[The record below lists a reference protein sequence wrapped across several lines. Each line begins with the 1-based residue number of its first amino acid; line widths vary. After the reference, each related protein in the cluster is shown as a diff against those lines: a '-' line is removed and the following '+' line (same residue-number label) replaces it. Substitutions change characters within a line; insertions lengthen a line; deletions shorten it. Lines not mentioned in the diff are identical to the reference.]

1 MFKNYFITAFR
12 GFRRHKSS
20 FFINLIGLSIGLT
33 CSFLIVL
40 WVIDELNMD
49 QYYTDSERIYQVM
62 EHQSYSGEVMTT
74 TSTPG
79 ILARSLKEDFAEFEY
94 ASNFT
99 WNNDYLFTKHDLTY
113 REDGLYVENDF
124 IKILD
129 LDLMYGN
136 QDELLI
142 SPNTIVLSE
151 YMAQKYFGNRNPVG
165 EGITINNDQELT
177 VTGVFRNMPSYSSFQ
192 FDCLLNYDD
201 WLEDSP
207 WASNWGNNGPSTI
220 AKLNVGVNPS
230 ELSAKIDDYILTQG
244 EEDSNVELFVYPF
257 PDRYLYDSFENK
269 VVVGGRIEYV
279 RLFSI
284 VAIFI
289 LLIACI
295 NFMNLS
301 TAKASKRAKEVGIRK
316 SIGASQGSLIGQFI
330 GESMIISFFA
340 LFISIISVELFLPVF
355 NNLTDKTITVD
366 YSNPLL
372 IALFLGTVV
381 LTGLVSGSY
390 PAFYL
395 SSLEAV
401 KTLKGSLKSSWKEV
415 FARKGLVVFQF
426 SLSIILIIST
436 IIIYRQIQFTQT
448 QNLGYTKENLITFDT
463 EDEVGE
469 QWETVRDQIE
479 KIPGVISVS
488 RSTHPFLWQNN
499 NTSGLEWEGKAPE
512 TRILFENIGMD
523 YGLIETMGIEII
535 DGRSFSPEFGNDSTK
550 IIFNETA
557 IAVMGLEDPVGKT
570 ISLWEDDMEIVG
582 VVKDFH
588 FQSFRTEVNPAF
600 FRLVDWTWR
609 AFVRV
614 ESENISTT
622 LGQIEDVYKQFNT
635 SYPFDYR
642 FMDEQYASLYQA
654 EMRVGALSRYFAFIA
669 IFISCLGLFGLSA
682 FTAEQRSKEIGVR
695 KVLGASVRS
704 LVVLLSTDFTK
715 LVLISIAISIPVSWY
730 LMHQWMAD
738 FAYSSGID
746 WWVFILSGFAALLI
760 AWLTVSW
767 QSIKAAIVNPVHSL
781 KSGE

>member
-1 MFKNYFITAFR
+1 MFKNYFTTAFR

-40 WVIDELNMD
+40 WVLDELKMD
-49 QYYTDSERIYQVM
+49 QYHSDIELIYQVM

-74 TSTPG
+74 LSTPG
-79 ILARSLKEDFAEFEY
+79 ILARSLKEDFPEFEY
-94 ASNFT
+94 ISTYT
-99 WNNDYLFTKHDLTY
+99 WNTEYLFSKDNQTF

-124 IKILD
+124 FNIIDID
-129 LDLMYGN
+129 LVYGN
-136 QDELLI
+136 RDELLI

-151 YMAQKYFGNRNPVG
+151 TMAQKYFGNRNPVG
-165 EGITINNDQELT
+165 EGITFNNNEELT
-177 VTGVFRNMPSYSSFQ
+177 ITGVYRDMPSYSSFQ
-192 FDCLLNYDD
+192 FDCLLRYDD
-201 WLEDSP
+201 WLEESQ
-207 WASNWGNNGPSTI
+207 WATNWGSNGPRTI
-220 AKLNVGVNPS
+220 AKLTPGVNPD
-230 ELSAKIDDYILTQG
+230 ELSEKIVYYIKSQG
-244 EEDSNVELFVYPF
+244 EEDSNIELFVYPF
-257 PDRYLYDSFENK
+257 ASRYLYGSFENK
-269 VVVGGRIEYV
+269 VVDGGRIEYV

-284 VAIFI
+284 VAVFI

-316 SIGASQGSLIGQFI
+316 SIGASQGSLIGQFL

-340 LFISIISVELFLPVF
+340 LFISIIAVELFLPIF
-355 NNLTDKTITVD
+355 NNLTDKSISVD
-366 YSNPLL
+366 YGDPILL
-372 IALFLGTVV
+372 SLFLGTVV

-401 KTLKGSLKSSWKEV
+401 KTLKGSLKSSWKEA

-426 SLSIILIIST
+426 SLSIILIVST
-436 IIIYRQIQFTQT
+436 IIIYRQIQFTQSK
-448 QNLGYTKENLITFDT
+448 NLGYNKENLITFAT
-463 EDEVGE
+463 EDQVGE
-469 QWETVRDQIE
+469 QWETVKDQIQ
-479 KIPGVISVS
+479 KIPGVINVS
-488 RSTHPFLWQNN
+488 RSSHPFLGQNN
-499 NTSGLEWEGKAPE
+499 NTSGLEWEGKDPD

-523 YGLIETMGIEII
+523 YGLIETMGVELIE
-535 DGRSFSPEFGNDSTK
+535 GRTLSPEFGNDSTK

-557 IAVMGLEDPVGKT
+557 IEVMGLENPVGKT
-570 ISLWEDDMEIVG
+570 ITLWEDEMEIVG
-582 VVKDFH
+582 VAKDFH

-600 FRLVDWTWR
+600 FRLIDWSWR
-609 AFVRV
+609 AYVRI

-622 LGQIEDVYKQFNT
+622 LSQIEEVYKQFNT
-635 SYPFDYR
+635 SYPFNYR
-642 FMDEQYASLYQA
+642 FMDEQYANLYQA
-654 EMRVGALSRYFAFIA
+654 EMRVGALARYFAFIA

-695 KVLGASVRS
+695 KVLGASVQS

-715 LVLISIAISIPVSWY
+715 LVLISIAVSVPISWY
-730 LMHQWMAD
+730 LMQKWMAD
-738 FAYSSGID
+738 YAYSSGIE
-746 WWVFILSGFAALLI
+746 WWVFLLAGITALLI

-767 QSIKAAIVNPVHSL
+767 QSIRAALMNPVNSL

>member
-99 WNNDYLFTKHDLTY
+99 WNNDYLFTKNDLTY

-257 PDRYLYDSFENK
+257 PDRYLYGSFENK

-330 GESMIISFFA
+330 GESLIISFFA
-340 LFISIISVELFLPVF
+340 LFISIISVELFLPIF

-372 IALFLGTVV
+372 IGLFLGTVV

-570 ISLWEDDMEIVG
+570 ITLWEDDMEIVG

-642 FMDEQYASLYQA
+642 FMDEQYANLYQA

>member
-1 MFKNYFITAFR
+1 MLKNYFKTAFR

-20 FFINLIGLSIGLT
+20 FFINLVGLSIGLT

-40 WVIDELNMD
+40 WVLDELKMD
-49 QYYTDSERIYQVM
+49 QYHADIEHIYQVM

-74 TSTPG
+74 LSTPG
-79 ILARSLKEDFAEFEY
+79 ILARNIKEEFPEFEY
-94 ASNFT
+94 TSTYT
-99 WNNDYLFTKHDLTY
+99 WNNDYLFTKDNMAY

-124 IKILD
+124 FKILD
-129 LDLMYGN
+129 IDLIYGN
-136 QDELLI
+136 RDELLT

-151 YMAQKYFGNRNPVG
+151 SMAKKYFGDGNPVG

-177 VTGVFRNMPSYSSFQ
+177 VTGVYRDMPSYSTFQ
-192 FDCLLNYDD
+192 FDCLLMYDD

-207 WASNWGNNGPSTI
+207 WASEWGNNGPRTI
-220 AKLNVGVNPS
+220 AKLTPGVDIYDLNS
-230 ELSAKIDDYILTQG
+230 KIRDYIKTKD
-244 EEDSNVELFVYPF
+244 EDDSNVELFVYPF
-257 PDRYLYDSFENK
+257 ADRYLYGQFENK

-301 TAKASKRAKEVGIRK
+301 TAKAAKRAKEVGIRK

-340 LFISIISVELFLPVF
+340 LFISIVSVQLFLPIF
-355 NNLTDKTITVD
+355 NNLTDKTITID
-366 YSNPLL
+366 FGDPILL
-372 IALFLGTVV
+372 GLFLGTVV

-401 KTLKGSLKSSWKEV
+401 KTLKGSLKSSWKEA

-426 SLSIILIIST
+426 SLSIVLIVST
-436 IIIYRQIQFTQT
+436 IIIYRQIQFTQSK
-448 QNLGYTKENLITFDT
+448 NLGYNRENLISFET
-463 EDEVGE
+463 EDQVSE
-469 QWETVRDQIE
+469 QWETVKDQIE

-488 RSTHPFLWQNN
+488 RSSHTFMGQHN
-499 NTSGLEWEGKAPE
+499 NTSGLNWEGKDPD

-523 YGLIETMGIEII
+523 YGLIQTMGVELI
-535 DGRSFSPEFGNDSTK
+535 DGRTFSPEFGNDSSK

-557 IAVMGLEDPVGKT
+557 IAAMGLENPVGKT
-570 ISLWEDDMEIVG
+570 IQLWEEDREIIG
-582 VVKDFH
+582 VAKDFH

-600 FRLVDWTWR
+600 FRLVDWSWR
-609 AFVRV
+609 AYVRI
-614 ESENISTT
+614 ESQNISNT
-622 LGQIEDVYKQFNT
+622 LSQIEAVYKQFNT
-635 SYPFDYR
+635 RYPFDYR
-642 FMDEQYASLYQA
+642 FTDEQYANLYQA
-654 EMRVGALSRYFAFIA
+654 EMRVGALARYFAFIA

-695 KVLGASVRS
+695 KVLGASVQS
-704 LVVLLSTDFTK
+704 LVVLLSRDFTK
-715 LVLISIAISIPVSWY
+715 LVLIAIGISIPISWY
-730 LMHQWMAD
+730 LMRQWMAD
-738 FAYSSGID
+738 YAYSSGVE
-746 WWVFILSGFAALLI
+746 WWVFIIAGITALVI

-767 QSIKAAIVNPVHSL
+767 QSIRAALTNPVNSL
-781 KSGE
+781 KSE